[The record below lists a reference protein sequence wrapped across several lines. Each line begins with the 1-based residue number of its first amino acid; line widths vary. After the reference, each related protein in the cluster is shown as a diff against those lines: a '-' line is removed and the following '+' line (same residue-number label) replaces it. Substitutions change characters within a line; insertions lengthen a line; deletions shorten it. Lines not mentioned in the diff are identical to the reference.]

1 MLRFAVLCYL
11 QIFMRMRVLD
21 KDRENLTRES
31 AFHLLSLP
39 PPCSN
44 SPCPV
49 YNQLLPT
56 EYDDVH
62 IKKEQLKVKII
73 SPKNNEAITQSVLT
87 IQAEASAS
95 LGVKQ
100 LDFFINDRLVGAD
113 TIQPYSITFNLTP
126 YLTASAQQTI
136 KVRAYDEALNR
147 EEDEIT
153 IIKE

>member
-1 MLRFAVLCYL
+1 M
-11 QIFMRMRVLD
+11 
-21 KDRENLTRES
+21 
-31 AFHLLSLP
+31 
-39 PPCSN
+39 
-44 SPCPV
+44 
-49 YNQLLPT
+49 
-56 EYDDVH
+56 
-62 IKKEQLKVKII
+62 
-73 SPKNNEAITQSVLT
+73 
-87 IQAEASAS
+87 
-95 LGVKQ
+95 GVKQ